1 MGTEQ
6 TARTVCHDHPQ
17 SSTRLFHDL
26 STANLILNMQELN
39 DRTDMVNPRINLD
52 DTELNSN

>member
-17 SSTRLFHDL
+17 PSTRLFYDL
-26 STANLILNMQELN
+26 STANLILYMQELN
-39 DRTDMVNPRINLD
+39 DRTDMVNPQTNLD
-52 DTELNSN
+52 DMELSSN